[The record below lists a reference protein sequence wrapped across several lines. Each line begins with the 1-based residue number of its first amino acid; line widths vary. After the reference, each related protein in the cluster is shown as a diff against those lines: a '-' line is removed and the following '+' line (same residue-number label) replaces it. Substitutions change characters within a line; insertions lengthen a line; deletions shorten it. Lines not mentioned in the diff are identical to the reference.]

1 MKKEASKITYE
12 SVDPKKG
19 GSFTVP
25 WVIAA
30 IFALGVLGYAVW
42 QYGPVSEDLYEEPQV
57 LLEAS
62 LSAYDAALLVA
73 TKAAQSWQSNAVV
86 ASFEPLEESNARGD
100 ARGWRFVFTSTSK
113 RGTGYVVDV
122 KNGVVVS
129 HQEGAVG
136 SVGTILP
143 QNAKTI
149 DEAIAEVHAMPGRE
163 NAIIEGVEALVTE
176 GVWYWGV
183 RTDKGTISIKME
195 K

>member
-1 MKKEASKITYE
+1 MKKEASKIRHE
-12 SVDPKKG
+12 SVAVKERHPHI
-19 GSFTVP
+19 VP
-25 WVIAA
+25 WVITTF
-30 IFALGVLGYAVW
+30 FALSVLGYAVW
-42 QYGPVSEDLYEEPQV
+42 QYGPVKEDLYEEPQLSSEV
-57 LLEAS
+57 S

-73 TKAAQSWQSNAVV
+73 TKVALLWQSNAVV

-129 HQEGAVG
+129 HQEGAV
-136 SVGTILP
+136 SNVGTTLP

-149 DEAIAEVHAMPGRE
+149 DEAIAEVRAMSGRE
-163 NAIIEGVEALVTE
+163 KAIIEGVEALVTE

-183 RTDKGTISIKME
+183 RTDKGTISIRME